1 MTREG
6 SAPFNPEAST
16 ADTVFATADG
26 ALREDRETTDGEETM
41 AHPSEA
47 RFRVVDPVARGGM
60 GSIHRVFDRELLRH
74 VAMKVLDPS
83 LGNNPDAMNRFV
95 VEAQITGQLDHPNIV
110 PVHELGRDDKGRC
123 YFMMKLVQGR
133 SLEAEIHDGPA
144 LPWHSGRLDGLL
156 EILLK
161 VCDALAFAHSRGVLH
176 RDLKPHNIMV
186 GTFGQVYLMDW
197 GVALVKQQVCAAGA
211 APVSLHPAEG
221 EAGAGGP
228 SEEEPPG
235 GSRPRAL
242 VGTPAYMSPEQAL
255 GLHDE
260 IDVQTDVFMLGGI
273 LYEMLT
279 RRGPYLGTSLW
290 AVLYQ
295 AIQGNV
301 TPPEVLLPE
310 ARLPLGLC
318 RIAMKALAREKS
330 QRYASVGAFKQ
341 ALERYLRG
349 VDRFIQRTYAPGAL
363 IVAEGDTG
371 DTAFIL
377 TAGRCLAFKT
387 VEGSRV
393 PLREMGPG
401 DVFGEMAVLTA
412 RPRTAS
418 VQALEET
425 TVLCVTR
432 ESMQEQL
439 GANAWLG
446 SFVGALAQR
455 FREADERLTELE
467 RVRVSRS

>member
-1 MTREG
+1 M
-6 SAPFNPEAST
+6 
-16 ADTVFATADG
+16 
-26 ALREDRETTDGEETM
+26 
-41 AHPSEA
+41 
-47 RFRVVDPVARGGM
+47 
-60 GSIHRVFDRELLRH
+60 
-74 VAMKVLDPS
+74 
-83 LGNNPDAMNRFV
+83 
-95 VEAQITGQLDHPNIV
+95 
-110 PVHELGRDDKGRC
+110 
-123 YFMMKLVQGR
+123 
-133 SLEAEIHDGPA
+133 
-144 LPWHSGRLDGLL
+144 DGLL

-161 VCDALAFAHSRGVLH
+161 VCDALAFAHSRGVVH

-197 GVALVKQQVCAAGA
+197 GVALVKNLACAEGA
-211 APVSLHPAEG
+211 APVSLHPEEGAVGEAEG
-221 EAGAGGP
+221 EASRA
-228 SEEEPPG
+228 
-235 GSRPRAL
+235 RPRAL

-318 RIAMKALAREKS
+318 RIAMRALAREKA
-330 QRYASVGAFKQ
+330 QRYPSALAFKQ
-341 ALERYLRG
+341 DLERYLRG
-349 VDRFIQRTYAPGAL
+349 TDRFSQRTFAAGAL
-363 IVAEGDTG
+363 IVAEGDQG
-371 DTAFIL
+371 DTAYIV
-377 TAGRCLAFKT
+377 TAGRCMAFKT
-387 VEGSRV
+387 VEGARI

-401 DVFGEMAVLTA
+401 EVFGEMAVLTA

-418 VQALEET
+418 VEALEET
-425 TVLCVTR
+425 TVLCVTQ

-446 SFVGALAQR
+446 SFVQALAQR
-455 FREADERLTELE
+455 FREADARLTELE
-467 RVRVSRS
+467 RVRTSRA